1 MPRSSIVDVKVQD
14 VQKRR
19 IPNKH
24 YVYIIQVTWSSGSTE
39 VIYRRYSRFFNL
51 QMQLLDTFPVEG
63 GQKDPKQRYIPF
75 LPGKILFR
83 RSHIRDVAVKR
94 LKPIDEYCR
103 ALIRLPAHISQCDEV
118 LQFFET
124 RPEDLNPPIEE
135 PIGKKKS
142 GGDGAS
148 ADQFL
153 LDQYVAVTNYDKQES
168 TEISLHQGQ
177 VVEVI
182 EKNES
187 GWWFVSTADEQGWV
201 PATCLEAQDG
211 AQDDLSVVS
220 AKPGEVTKTFWS
232 LPRHMGHRRT
242 LGDLYISVWGQE
254 ENFVV
259 VYPYSARDNDEI
271 DLERGAE
278 VEVIQ
283 KNLEG
288 WWKIRYK
295 NQEGW
300 APASYLKK
308 ATSDLSGQK
317 ITSGQSVHS
326 SAMDLDGL
334 GKQPASAKET
344 REKALLF
351 DQKDEKNEIRG
362 ATGADVK
369 GKLPNARQ
377 RPPPRRDLTVP
388 RGLNLPKPPTPP
400 EVEEEFYTIAAFQ
413 TTIPDGISFQA
424 GQKVEVI
431 EKNLSGWWYIQ
442 IDDEEGWAPA
452 SFIDKYKKSSNAS
465 RANFLPPLAQELA
478 KLQLD
483 GTTGSSSNGDSAFVA
498 RPLPKEPQSNNVDN
512 EATVQHKLK
521 EQRGRDASKSPSSDN
536 KYNSHSNV
544 ESQSKSCS
552 PSNIINNDTSR
563 FNKEKPVLPL
573 KKEQINSKFEV
584 EALDKHSKVLPP
596 KPSVPGGI
604 LPLLPPKMSSKGDKK
619 LTAEASKISHSKGLE
634 SGPKMLAGE
643 VARSNLKP
651 VGRQAKSKPDTEEKS
666 VDSSPNLPLKP
677 RPLLRPKPFPV
688 VKGESQS
695 ESEVDISNLRSKL
708 RRAKLPDKMVEQDSS
723 QNITGNQNY
732 SNNQTSLDTRS
743 SSPGNVENV
752 PQLKQDFGISCKVSD
767 VKVMQREQNGLES
780 EQNDRDDPSMTEEKA
795 AKSLKPIEK
804 KGDDPQ
810 PKGPTVANKE
820 GPPRPIVPPRRPPL
834 PKKTSIES
842 ADVKGYQKDTPE
854 NKPTWGQNKPSIPPP
869 RFKSGSSHE
878 QSKDEIKAKGASK
891 EFLPTK
897 GSVPSKVQEYGKE
910 PILPAKATDRQAEML
925 EMGKEKNNATSIN
938 MSKDE
943 ESSKE
948 CLYVALADFAG
959 DEETAGFK
967 EGTVFEVF
975 EKNANGWWYCK
986 ILNSEPTWEG
996 WAPSN
1001 YLIKK

>member
-24 YVYIIQVTWSSGSTE
+24 YVYIIQVTWSNGSTE

-124 RPEDLNPPIEE
+124 RPEDLNPPKEE

-142 GGDGAS
+142 GGDGSS
-148 ADQFL
+148 ADQFF

-168 TEISLHQGQ
+168 TEISVRQGQ

-211 AQDDLSVVS
+211 AQDDLSIVS
-220 AKPGEVTKTFWS
+220 AKPGE
-232 LPRHMGHRRT
+232 
-242 LGDLYISVWGQE
+242 E
-254 ENFVV
+254 ENFIVI
-259 VYPYSARDNDEI
+259 YPYSARDNDEI
-271 DLERGAE
+271 DLERGAV

-288 WWKIRYK
+288 WWKIRYQ
-295 NQEGW
+295 NREGW

-308 ATSDLSGQK
+308 ATSDLLGQK
-317 ITSGQSVHS
+317 IISGQSIHS
-326 SAMDLDGL
+326 SAMDLDGI
-334 GKQPASAKET
+334 GKHSASTKEI
-344 REKALLF
+344 REKTSLF
-351 DQKDEKNEIRG
+351 DQKDEKIEIRG
-362 ATGADVK
+362 AACADAK
-369 GKLPNARQ
+369 GKLPNMRQ

-442 IDDEEGWAPA
+442 IDAEEGWAPA

-478 KLQLD
+478 KLKLSD
-483 GTTGSSSNGDSAFVA
+483 GATGSSTNGDSAFLTTA
-498 RPLPKEPQSNNVDN
+498 LPKEPQSNDVDN
-512 EATVQHKLK
+512 ESVVQHRLK
-521 EQRGRDASKSPSSDN
+521 DRRGRDASKAPTPDN
-536 KYNSHSNV
+536 KFNSPLNV
-544 ESQSKSCS
+544 ESQSKPCS
-552 PSNIINNDTSR
+552 PSNVISNDSSR
-563 FNKEKPVLPL
+563 FNKEKPVFPF
-573 KKEQINSKFEV
+573 KKEQISSKFEV
-584 EALDKHSKVLPP
+584 EAVEKHSKVLPP
-596 KPSVPGGI
+596 KPAVPGGI
-604 LPLLPPKMSSKGDKK
+604 LPLLPPKMAPKGDKK
-619 LTAEASKISHSKGLE
+619 LSVEASKISQSKGLE
-634 SGPKMLAGE
+634 TGPKTIAGE
-643 VARSNLKP
+643 IARPNLKP
-651 VGRQAKSKPDTEEKS
+651 VGRPAKSKPDTEDKS
-666 VDSSPNLPLKP
+666 VESSPNLPLKP
-677 RPLLRPKPFPV
+677 RPLLRPKPLPAM
-688 VKGESQS
+688 KGESQP

-708 RRAKLPDKMVEQDSS
+708 RRAKLPDKMGEQDSS
-723 QNITGNQNY
+723 QNVVGNQNC
-732 SNNQTSLDTRS
+732 SNNQSSIDTYS
-743 SSPGNVENV
+743 SHGNVENE
-752 PQLKQDFGISCKVSD
+752 PQLKQDLGMSSKISEIKVI
-767 VKVMQREQNGLES
+767 QGEQNGLES
-780 EQNDRDDPSMTEEKA
+780 EQNHRDDPSITEEKA
-795 AKSLKPIEK
+795 GISKNLKPVEK
-804 KGDDPQ
+804 KADDAQ
-810 PKGPTVANKE
+810 LKGPTSTHKE
-820 GPPRPIVPPRRPPL
+820 GPPRPVVPPRRPPL

-842 ADVKGYQKDTPE
+842 ADMKGHQKDAAE
-854 NKPTWGQNKPSIPPP
+854 NKPPWGQNKPFIAPP

-878 QSKDEIKAKGASK
+878 HSKDDIKARGGAK
-891 EFLPTK
+891 ELLPVR
-897 GSVPSKVQEYGKE
+897 GAVPSKVHEHRKE
-910 PILPAKATDRQAEML
+910 PIVPSKATERQAEKI
-925 EMGKEKNNATSIN
+925 EPGKEKIN
-938 MSKDE
+938 VASVNLNLPKDE
-943 ESSKE
+943 ESSKP

-986 ILNSEPTWEG
+986 ILNSEPLWEG

-1001 YLIKK
+1001 YLVRK